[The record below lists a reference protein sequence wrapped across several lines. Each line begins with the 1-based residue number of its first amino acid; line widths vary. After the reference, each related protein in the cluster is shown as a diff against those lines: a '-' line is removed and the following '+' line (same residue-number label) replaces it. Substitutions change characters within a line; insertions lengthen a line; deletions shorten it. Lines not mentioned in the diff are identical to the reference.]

1 MKKFAI
7 GLALIGVSVYVS
19 CGTDS
24 SANSAANSSENPASS
39 AAFSSEFLDESSSSA
54 ISDPLISSS
63 SAVNFSDSSI
73 SSSSAGN
80 ASAAAFSSSSFSVLV
95 SSSSSVKSSSS
106 VVFSSSS
113 VEESSSSWAYSS
125 GEYILGAD
133 ISKFQEYEAAGYKFY
148 DTDGEQKTIFQILRN
163 HGFNYVR
170 LKTFVSP
177 TSVYGYAY
185 NGCDVSSSYGPAA
198 FGGKDSVIAYAKRVK
213 EAGFGLLVD
222 IHYSDNWADPGKQHV
237 PYPWRNIASST
248 VMADSVYNYTYNLI
262 TSLKNAG
269 ATPDMVQIGN
279 EITNGFIRHAPPSD
293 CWGSDTVAL
302 PLSVNGG
309 MGTSSGI
316 SNTAMYLKKGFAA
329 VKAVSSSIITMAH
342 IESPQ
347 NTATVEWW
355 MNAIINQ
362 QSVSFDVMG
371 FSAYTA
377 YSHGTPS
384 TWKTLISSLSGSY
397 PKLKFVIAE
406 YNGGSASNAYNYD
419 GSRALTNTMME
430 SLSSGLGSFFWEP
443 AESGAW
449 GKGMF
454 TWDVS
459 NKTLTADFEDFEEFD
474 GVLRS
479 VGLKRTTPGKAEW
492 SPRSWR

>member
-1 MKKFAI
+1 
-7 GLALIGVSVYVS
+7 
-19 CGTDS
+19 
-24 SANSAANSSENPASS
+24 
-39 AAFSSEFLDESSSSA
+39 
-54 ISDPLISSS
+54 
-63 SAVNFSDSSI
+63 
-73 SSSSAGN
+73 
-80 ASAAAFSSSSFSVLV
+80 
-95 SSSSSVKSSSS
+95 
-106 VVFSSSS
+106 
-113 VEESSSSWAYSS
+113 
-125 GEYILGAD
+125 
-133 ISKFQEYEAAGYKFY
+133 
-148 DTDGEQKTIFQILRN
+148 
-163 HGFNYVR
+163 
-170 LKTFVSP
+170 VSP

-185 NGCDVSSSYGPAA
+185 SGCEVSSSYGPAA

-213 EAGFGLLVD
+213 AAGLGLLID

-237 PYPWRNIASST
+237 PYPWRNIASSS

-262 TSLKNAG
+262 NALKNAG

-293 CWGSDTVAL
+293 CWGADTVAL

-316 SNTAMYLKKGFAA
+316 WNTAMYLKKGFAA

-362 QSVSFDVMG
+362 QGVSFDVMG

-384 TWKTLISSLSGSY
+384 TWKTLIASLSCSY
-397 PKLKFVIAE
+397 PKLKFIIAE
-406 YNGGSASNAYNYD
+406 YNGGSASNAYNHD
-419 GSRALTNTMME
+419 RSRALTNTMMA

-459 NKTLTADFEDFEEFD
+459 NKTLTANFEDFEEFD

-479 VGLKRTTPGKAEW
+479 VGLKRITPGKAEW